1 MNLQSLNKLCFTI
14 CIVCIVVGT
23 ILSMAMIWLE
33 ISDNPFVW
41 KSWLTIGVLF
51 LASAVT
57 LSLNKTLGGRGG
69 EGGEN

>member
-1 MNLQSLNKLCFTI
+1 
-14 CIVCIVVGT
+14 
-23 ILSMAMIWLE
+23 MAMIWLE